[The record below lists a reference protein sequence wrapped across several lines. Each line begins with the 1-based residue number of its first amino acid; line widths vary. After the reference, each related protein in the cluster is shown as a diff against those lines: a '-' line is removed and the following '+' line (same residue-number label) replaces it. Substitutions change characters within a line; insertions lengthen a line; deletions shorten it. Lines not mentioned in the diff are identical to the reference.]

1 MKSRALAIALFVA
14 LSPGFSHADPSP
26 ADPAVQAT
34 AKTQWS
40 AWGGTVVV
48 RWSHYMQ
55 DEGVSIGAPSQKRP
69 LDSPRLTDGG
79 VGVTQALDGD
89 LFQVRRSGSIEF
101 RTLDRQFNGFT
112 GGSLQVQGGY
122 VLTLPRDAGTI
133 SLVDFRLRP
142 TAGDPMHLDV
152 VGQDGKAWFY
162 VDRLMYEI
170 VDQGRILAIYTADM
184 RMSRALAERL
194 GRPEMADQSV
204 GDLEILT
211 ELQVGDGPNTAL
223 VPYSD
228 PNPSHWHGDPVPGQP
243 AGTIYQ
249 ADLFMQSFSIVR
261 KRQDGT
267 SGPEGTGRIV
277 FAPSSTLKN
286 NVNNGS
292 AQVTVSGQGELGTS
306 TALWTADIPWRA
318 KFSGNQ
324 APYNNDQH
332 PYLVWNLY
340 RINANGSIE
349 QIARSGVKHAWLTTN
364 QGCAS
369 GENHD
374 GSILGRACSDTYT
387 DGNNDANKDLSL
399 RSEIIPATGQWGRC
413 GSIFDPGC
421 TGSNTNSNPTDDGF
435 VRRLAVHEQQISPTK
450 NPGATYLFDSWYLA
464 RQDIN
469 IYNSQASLWVTPSY
483 SGSAWNLGGAT
494 GYKLGSVTDRW
505 VSENVPTGTS
515 VSNKELSVAEGHAK
529 LAVRVTDLGN
539 GQWRYDYAVHNL
551 DFARAVTQGAEPN
564 LRVVSNK
571 GFDRFAVPLPA
582 GAVVGATS
590 FSDGDLDSANDWT
603 VSTTGGQ
610 VAWTAAAGNTLD
622 WGTLYSFS
630 VTVNKPPVASSGEL
644 RVAETGSPSGY
655 TLDTL
660 APTAGE
666 TPVPVASVTPSS
678 LSLSVNAGS
687 SASTTLTV
695 GNSGGLGSSLTYT
708 VAEAPTSCASPS
720 DVTWLSATPASGAV
734 SGGATAPV
742 TVTGNAAALSGGTYT
757 AKLCLTTND
766 PQHAAFEVPVTLT
779 VTQVTTH
786 TVGGTVSGLAGSGL
800 VLKLNGSTSLP
811 VSQNGSFTFPAGLA
825 TGATYAVTVGTQP
838 SNPTQSCVVSNG
850 AGTVGSVDVTNV
862 LVTCAGQPPQLYT
875 VGGRVSGLTG
885 SGLVLKLNG
894 GSDLAMSTNGLF
906 NFPGGLPTGTHYE
919 VTVGA
924 QPSGQVCTVTDGSG
938 TIGAANVSNVRV
950 ACAVPTYTVGGTVSG
965 LSGGGLVLRLN
976 GTADLPI
983 SANGAFT
990 FPGGLAD
997 GASYVVTV
1005 ATQPASPRQLCT
1017 VGGGSGSIAA
1027 ANVTGVAVTCVADDV
1042 IFIDGF
1048 ESAPVR

>member
-1 MKSRALAIALFVA
+1 
-14 LSPGFSHADPSP
+14 
-26 ADPAVQAT
+26 
-34 AKTQWS
+34 
-40 AWGGTVVV
+40 
-48 RWSHYMQ
+48 
-55 DEGVSIGAPSQKRP
+55 
-69 LDSPRLTDGG
+69 
-79 VGVTQALDGD
+79 
-89 LFQVRRSGSIEF
+89 
-101 RTLDRQFNGFT
+101 
-112 GGSLQVQGGY
+112 
-122 VLTLPRDAGTI
+122 
-133 SLVDFRLRP
+133 
-142 TAGDPMHLDV
+142 
-152 VGQDGKAWFY
+152 
-162 VDRLMYEI
+162 
-170 VDQGRILAIYTADM
+170 
-184 RMSRALAERL
+184 
-194 GRPEMADQSV
+194 
-204 GDLEILT
+204 
-211 ELQVGDGPNTAL
+211 
-223 VPYSD
+223 
-228 PNPSHWHGDPVPGQP
+228 
-243 AGTIYQ
+243 
-249 ADLFMQSFSIVR
+249 
-261 KRQDGT
+261 
-267 SGPEGTGRIV
+267 
-277 FAPSSTLKN
+277 
-286 NVNNGS
+286 
-292 AQVTVSGQGELGTS
+292 
-306 TALWTADIPWRA
+306 ALWTADIPWRA

-364 QGCAS
+364 QGCAA

-421 TGSNTNSNPTDDGF
+421 TGNNTNSNPTDDGF

-757 AKLCLTTND
+757 GKLCLTTND

-850 AGTVGSVDVTNV
+850 AGTVGSVDITNV

-1005 ATQPASPRQLCT
+1005 ATQPAAPRQLCT